1 MYLFFPPIT
10 ICLVTVIRS
19 QCSYP
24 TGERLR
30 SSLLNVTLTLALVT
44 PACPCLYTSS
54 CKLAA
59 RTYEGDERASKRA
72 SRASVIDTHRIVHDG
87 HRPRASGASGAPRRD
102 SFPSLSRASHLSRVP
117 ASEHAEGSTR
127 RERRRHENRR
137 ERRERRSFGR
147 TCVRFEMPSTKQ
159 MESKMFDLPDPL
171 SPVIALNNG
180 SNPGTTVRLA

>member
-24 TGERLR
+24 PGERLR

-87 HRPRASGASGAPRRD
+87 HRLPRASVAAGAPRSPLARVS
-102 SFPSLSRASHLSRVP
+102 SFSRSRVRR
-117 ASEHAEGSTR
+117 AEGPTR
-127 RERRRHENRR
+127 RERKRNENRR
-137 ERRERRSFGR
+137 ERNERRSFGR